1 MPTFGASLQAARAG
15 YRSPKAE
22 AALAAR
28 ELDPQERLD
37 WLRLCRTET
46 IGPISFY
53 AMLSRFGSARAAL
66 EMLPRLARRGER
78 AKTVAAVT
86 RAEAEIELAAVDR
99 AGARLVCWGE
109 PLYPSALAT
118 IEDAPPILTVLG
130 EAELLQRP
138 MIAVVGARNA
148 SANGRRF
155 ARDLAAALG
164 RGGLTVISGL
174 ARGIDAAAHL
184 GALETGSVAVV
195 AGGVDVVY
203 PAENRG
209 LYDAL
214 ARQGVIVA
222 ELPLG
227 TEPQARHFPRRNRII
242 SGMARGVVVVEAAA
256 KSGSLITARFALEQG
271 REVFAV
277 PGSPLDPRSRGC
289 NDLLRNGA
297 TLTETAADI
306 LAQLGPFL
314 QSEMPAPRPRERALQ
329 PRLPL
334 AAAAPNLSAIPQI
347 PEDAALEL
355 LMEKLSPTP
364 VAVDELV
371 RQCHLS
377 AASIATLLL
386 ELELAGRIERHPGNL
401 VSLR

>member
-1 MPTFGASLQAARAG
+1 
-15 YRSPKAE
+15 
-22 AALAAR
+22 
-28 ELDPQERLD
+28 
-37 WLRLCRTET
+37 
-46 IGPISFY
+46 
-53 AMLSRFGSARAAL
+53 
-66 EMLPRLARRGER
+66 MLPRLARRGER
-78 AKTVAAVT
+78 ARTVTAVT

-99 AGARLVCWGE
+99 ARARLVCWGE
-109 PLYPSALAT
+109 PLYPSALAA
-118 IEDAPPILTVLG
+118 IDDAPPILTVLG

-148 SANGRRF
+148 SANGRRS

-184 GALETGSVAVV
+184 GGLETGSVAVV

-214 ARQGVIVA
+214 TRQGAIVA

-242 SGMARGVVVVEAAA
+242 SGMALGVVVVEAAA
-256 KSGSLITARFALEQG
+256 RSGSLITARFALEQG

-277 PGSPLDPRSRGC
+277 PGSPLDPRARGC
-289 NDLLRNGA
+289 NDLLRHGA
-297 TLTETAADI
+297 TLTETAEDV
-306 LAQLGPFL
+306 LLQLEAQLRGVAPL
-314 QSEMPAPRPRERALQ
+314 RAVPAGSI
-329 PRLPL
+329 
-334 AAAAPNLSAIPQI
+334 AAAPSWSPPAVVEPADTDIGFELI
-347 PEDAALEL
+347 LERL
-355 LMEKLSPTP
+355 GPTP
-364 VAVDELV
+364 VAVDELA
-371 RQCHLS
+371 RQCQMS
-377 AASIATLLL
+377 AAAVATLLL
-386 ELELAGRIERHPGNL
+386 ELELVGRVERHPGNF